1 MPMLD
6 VSWVTTDP
14 MMADTFDVERRQD
27 VIGANGRTTPT
38 VVETFMALV
47 GVVTQQDPADLM
59 RRDDGQIVP
68 RRIFVASPFAF
79 RGATKDG
86 PPLPVGFQPD
96 LISWNGTKY
105 VVTNVMSYQRFGRG
119 FSEVVAE
126 SMTAV
131 DTPQ

>member
-14 MMADTFDVERRQD
+14 MMADTFDVDRRED
-27 VIGANGRTTPT
+27 VVGSNGRTTPT
-38 VVETFMALV
+38 VVESFMGLV
-47 GVVTQQDPADLM
+47 GVVTQQDPADLL

-68 RRIFVASPFAF
+68 RRIFIASPFAF

-96 LISWNGTKY
+96 LINWNGTTY